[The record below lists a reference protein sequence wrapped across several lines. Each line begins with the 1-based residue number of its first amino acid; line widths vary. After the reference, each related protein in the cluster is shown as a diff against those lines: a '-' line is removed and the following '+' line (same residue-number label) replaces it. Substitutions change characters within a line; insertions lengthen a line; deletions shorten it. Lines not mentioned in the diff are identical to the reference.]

1 MLPAAREVDRMKA
14 MKLRLLLVGALVA
27 LIGVARVAIG
37 GLGDPYAAPPLLL
50 VWAVMVVLG
59 VLWK

>member
-1 MLPAAREVDRMKA
+1 MKV

-27 LIGVARVAIG
+27 LIGVARVGIG
-37 GLGDPYAAPPLLL
+37 GLGDPYAAPLLL
-50 VWAVMVVLG
+50 VGVVIVVLG